1 MAIRARSVCV
11 RAVLMLGLL
20 GCAPHVIAPS
30 SLPDAA
36 VTDDAAR
43 SAYARALLAAQ
54 RGDADEASRE
64 LAWLSRLDDSV
75 WADLAVGRLR
85 LELDDVPGATQSLER
100 AASRR
105 PGDALVLSAV
115 AELRAAQGRSDDA
128 RAAWIGAA
136 RAGDEDAWVRA
147 LKSAEGAG
155 VGAIV
160 TAWSVAPISGRLRAS
175 RASAEAAVGR
185 WSEATADWSAAMS
198 WTATPDTLRAWATS
212 YTRGGCQGDTPS
224 AWMAT
229 QDPATLGGSWTA
241 AWGDACVA
249 LGPCEPFDEARQCL
263 DQALEVTPPGLQR
276 SRLVEA
282 RDQLELQRR

>member
-1 MAIRARSVCV
+1 MVSRARDVYV
-11 RAVLMLGLL
+11 RAVLMLGLV

-30 SLPDAA
+30 SPAPPA

-43 SAYARALLAAQ
+43 SAYARALLAAE
-54 RGDADEASRE
+54 RGDAVEASR
-64 LAWLSRLDDSV
+64 ALSWVARVDDSV

-85 LELDDVPGATQSLER
+85 LELGDVPGAAQSLER

-105 PGDALVLSAV
+105 PGDALVLRAV
-115 AELRAAQGRSDDA
+115 AELRAAQGQADGA
-128 RAAWIGAA
+128 RAAWIEAA
-136 RAGDEDAWVRA
+136 RAGDEDAWLRA
-147 LKSAEGAG
+147 LDGAD
-155 VGAIV
+155 GADAAAIL
-160 TAWSVAPISGRLRAS
+160 TAWSAAPVSGRMRAA
-175 RASAEAAVGR
+175 RAAAEAAVGR
-185 WSEATADWSAAMS
+185 WSEATTDWSAAMS
-198 WTATPDTLRAWATS
+198 WTATPDTLRGWATS
-212 YTRGGCQGDTPS
+212 YARGGCQGDAPS

-229 QDPATLGGSWTA
+229 QDPATLGGAWTA

-249 LGPCEPFDEARQCL
+249 LGPCEPFDETRQCL